1 MIANLPHFML
11 GNILDLFGVL
21 LASIFISV
29 FSTLV
34 IDKKRIIRKVQA
46 RVLDLRLEQYDDIRN
61 FIKDQTEIKMFPE
74 NCKLIKENLQISN
87 LSLEGNNNCC
97 SSYGISTPEK
107 IKGALFKLENLSMN
121 GLYILDDDVLGMILQ
136 VKIYIKNLDFFN
148 IILNGYYD
156 TKKQP
161 TDEELKE
168 IGKFYFHHLSILLNN
183 EYQTMIKK
191 LQKLIIEKSSK
202 PKFEHKEKDYRKVKT
217 RQNLQTKAL
226 EKTILMNRFPHLI
239 HGLASLYS
247 AHFNETEEERSN
259 TIKSFLEYTMDIA
272 KWNIS

>member
-1 MIANLPHFML
+1 MANLPHFMV

-34 IDKKRIIRKVQA
+34 IDKKRTIRKVQS
-46 RVLDLRLEQYDDIRN
+46 RVLDLRLEQYEDIRD
-61 FIKDQTEIKMFPE
+61 FIKDQTEIKTFPE
-74 NCKLIKENLQISN
+74 NCKLIKENLQIGN
-87 LSLEGNNNCC
+87 LSLEGNDNCC

-107 IKGALFKLENLSMN
+107 IKEALLKLENLSMN

-156 TKKQP
+156 TKKYSK
-161 TDEELKE
+161 DKDIRE

-183 EYQTMIKK
+183 EYQTMIKT

-202 PKFEHKEKDYRKVKT
+202 PKFEHKEKDYRKIKI
-217 RQNLQTKAL
+217 RQHLQDKAL
-226 EKTILMNRFPHLI
+226 EKTILMNKFPHLI
-239 HGLASLYS
+239 HGLASSCS
-247 AHFNETEEERSN
+247 AHFNETEEERKN
-259 TIKSFLEYTMDIA
+259 TIESFLEYAIDIA
-272 KWNIS
+272 KWDIS